1 MNPNRSASILDLAS
15 IEPASQVSQ
24 MPPATPVGLMAQ
36 DVPARPEV
44 KKRGNKPLIIAIIAG
59 VALLL
64 VLLVV
69 LLVMFGGKSGQFV
82 ANYKNSYRCS
92 IEGLGEN
99 GEYEFELSLRD
110 DNSYKFA
117 MAKED
122 YSIGTYRET
131 GSEKI
136 TDKNGV
142 REINYHLLMRHEKDF
157 MGDVG
162 ITERSGQENEYVVN
176 FSENSD
182 IVVINNVG
190 AGTMYYC
197 KVK

>member
-1 MNPNRSASILDLAS
+1 MNPNQPASMVDSTLV
-15 IEPASQVSQ
+15 EPALQAPQ
-24 MPPATPVGLMAQ
+24 MPPTPPVTLMPQ
-36 DVPARPEV
+36 NMSVQPEG
-44 KKRGNKPLIIAIIAG
+44 KKRVNKPLIIAIIAG
-59 VALLL
+59 VVFLV

-99 GEYEFELSLRD
+99 GEYEFELSLSD

-122 YSIGTYRET
+122 YSIGTYQET
-131 GSEKI
+131 GSERI
-136 TDKNGV
+136 TDKNGA
-142 REINYHLLMRHEKDF
+142 REINYHLLMKHEKDF
-157 MGDVG
+157 MGDVD

>member
-1 MNPNRSASILDLAS
+1 MNPNQPASMVDSTLV
-15 IEPASQVSQ
+15 EPALQAPQ
-24 MPPATPVGLMAQ
+24 MPPTLPVTLMPQ
-36 DVPARPEV
+36 NMSVQPEG
-44 KKRGNKPLIIAIIAG
+44 KKRVNKTLIIAIIAG
-59 VALLL
+59 VVFLV

-92 IEGLGEN
+92 IEGLDEDG
-99 GEYEFELSLRD
+99 GYEFELNLSD
-110 DNSYKFA
+110 DNSYRFA

-122 YSIGTYRET
+122 YSIGTYQET
-131 GSEKI
+131 GSERI
-136 TDKNGV
+136 TDKNGA

-157 MGDVG
+157 MGDVD

>member
-1 MNPNRSASILDLAS
+1 MNPNQPASMVDSTLV
-15 IEPASQVSQ
+15 EPALQAPQ
-24 MPPATPVGLMAQ
+24 MPPTPPVTLMPQ
-36 DVPARPEV
+36 NMSVQPEA
-44 KKRGNKPLIIAIIAG
+44 KKRVNKTLIIAIIAG
-59 VALLL
+59 VVFLV

-92 IEGLGEN
+92 IEGLDEDG
-99 GEYEFELSLRD
+99 GYEFELNLND
-110 DNSYKFA
+110 DSTYKFA

-122 YSIGTYRET
+122 YSIGTYQET
-131 GSEKI
+131 GSERI
-136 TDKNGV
+136 TDKNGA
-142 REINYHLLMRHEKDF
+142 REINYHLLMKHEKDF
-157 MGDVG
+157 MGDVD

>member
-1 MNPNRSASILDLAS
+1 MNPNQPASILDSAS

-24 MPPATPVGLMAQ
+24 MPPATPVGLMPQ
-36 DVPARPEV
+36 DVPAQPEV
-44 KKRGNKPLIIAIIAG
+44 KKRVNKPLIIAIIAG
-59 VALLL
+59 VVFL
-64 VLLVV
+64 VILLVV
-69 LLVMFGGKSGQFV
+69 LFVIFGGKSGQFV

-99 GEYEFELSLRD
+99 GEYEFELSLND

-122 YSIGTYRET
+122 YSIGTYQET
-131 GSEKI
+131 GSERI
-136 TDKNGV
+136 TDKNGA
-142 REINYHLLMRHEKDF
+142 REINYHLLMKHEKDF
-157 MGDVG
+157 MGDVD